1 MGREKEGEDE
11 GKRMINVGGDDSQQ
25 SWKMLKG
32 PEAPPERNNPAHNQE
47 RRRGKTLFF
56 CAKKERETCEKDE

>member
-11 GKRMINVGGDDSQQ
+11 GKRMINVRGDDSQQ

-32 PEAPPERNNPAHNQE
+32 PEEAPPERNIRHTTKNV
-47 RRRGKTLFF
+47 
-56 CAKKERETCEKDE
+56 